1 MFRGVSENING
12 FIKTCTEASPGQA
25 ECDNAIRNIQSTKH
39 TLNHTTDPISKS
51 TYHQCLETI
60 KSQSKAMGEGMSKLG
75 GTVKSTDPQ
84 AFEDA
89 LKGVTDAITNLI
101 EASAQSAYLVS
112 VSDPSSKTGTS
123 GLDELPDV
131 IKSIEVCSE

>member
-1 MFRGVSENING
+1 
-12 FIKTCTEASPGQA
+12 
-25 ECDNAIRNIQSTKH
+25 
-39 TLNHTTDPISKS
+39 
-51 TYHQCLETI
+51 
-60 KSQSKAMGEGMSKLG
+60 MGEGMSKLG

-131 IKSIEVCSE
+131 IKSIEVCNV